1 MKGSKENRTKSL
13 LNIKLTQ
20 IKKFITEKA
29 SSVKKIN
36 IEIPKDKFKRFKNLK
51 FDKNILN
58 ARTGII
64 AVVAILFLTF
74 SVVKFYQ
81 YQKEVEHEIAT
92 RAFNVKLGNI
102 DIGVVRD
109 KQDVLDIYDSIH
121 KSLVKEQGLDV
132 VIKEKL
138 SFEEVHAENEEL
150 TNKTS
155 IKNKIK
161 SNITFNVVAYAIN
174 INGEDFSYL
183 KSESIAKEIIEEI
196 KKPYL
201 QIAEQEGSKIEEI
214 KIVEDVKIVERE
226 VPVSKIEDP
235 DKVLELL
242 QKGTDEEK
250 IHVVEKGE
258 NYWTIA
264 KKYNISV
271 KELEM
276 ANPGKNSELV
286 HPGDELSL
294 IVPKP
299 FLTVATYEEKTYTEN
314 IKFETQ
320 YEYSDNMYKDQQ
332 SVKKKG
338 VEGKSEI
345 VAKVEKHNGIE
356 VAKEII
362 KETILS
368 QPVAQIVIKGTKN
381 PPPKQG
387 TGSFQMPTRGTLTSR
402 FGSRWGRAHTGI
414 DLAART
420 GTAIYA
426 ADGGTVTF
434 SGSNGSYGYMV
445 EIDHGGGFTTRYAHC
460 SKIYVKKG
468 EKVYKGQH
476 IAAVG
481 NTGRSTGPH
490 LHFEVRKNGVA
501 QDPYKYLGKNYQ

>member
-1 MKGSKENRTKSL
+1 
-13 LNIKLTQ
+13 
-20 IKKFITEKA
+20 
-29 SSVKKIN
+29 
-36 IEIPKDKFKRFKNLK
+36 
-51 FDKNILN
+51 
-58 ARTGII
+58 
-64 AVVAILFLTF
+64 
-74 SVVKFYQ
+74 
-81 YQKEVEHEIAT
+81 
-92 RAFNVKLGNI
+92 
-102 DIGVVRD
+102 
-109 KQDVLDIYDSIH
+109 
-121 KSLVKEQGLDV
+121 
-132 VIKEKL
+132 
-138 SFEEVHAENEEL
+138 
-150 TNKTS
+150 
-155 IKNKIK
+155 
-161 SNITFNVVAYAIN
+161 
-174 INGEDFSYL
+174 
-183 KSESIAKEIIEEI
+183 
-196 KKPYL
+196 
-201 QIAEQEGSKIEEI
+201 
-214 KIVEDVKIVERE
+214 
-226 VPVSKIEDP
+226 
-235 DKVLELL
+235 
-242 QKGTDEEK
+242 
-250 IHVVEKGE
+250 
-258 NYWTIA
+258 
-264 KKYNISV
+264 
-271 KELEM
+271 M

-320 YEYSDNMYKDQQ
+320 YEYSSNMYKDQQ
-332 SVKKKG
+332 TVKKKG

-402 FGSRWGRAHTGI
+402 FGTRWGRTHTGI
-414 DLAART
+414 DLAAKT

-434 SGSNGSYGYMV
+434 SGYNGTYGYMI

-460 SKIYVKKG
+460 SKLYVKKG